1 MILGSFYYY
10 GAVVLPA
17 HVITYATGHVV
28 SALIEKR
35 KLTLRTRITLGV
47 AVVAA
52 CAVTVFAQQRPLGQS
67 QGAPYT
73 AAQAQAGRA
82 AYQANCASCHA
93 PDLSGREGPQLAG
106 ATFMNQ
112 WGDKTTGDLIGFMR
126 ATMPPGTGGS
136 LPGQTYINLA
146 AFILDANSAHPG
158 DRALTAVPGGAIR
171 SFASGQRAA
180 YLLPGFAQ
188 GTAAPAANAPA
199 PQTPRGITVA
209 GEVKDY
215 VPVTDAMLRNPDPGD
230 WLMIRRDYKATYYS
244 PLNQITAR
252 NVNDLRLVWSWAMQ
266 DGASNGNQPAPIVH
280 NGVLYVNNAGM
291 VLQALDAKTGDLI
304 WENRYGTNPTAPA
317 MRGIA
322 IYGDKIFVNTGDAH
336 LIAFDA
342 RNGKVVWDT
351 TVGDRSKGE
360 YANTSGPI
368 AVKGKLITGIG
379 RDSCATYREEK
390 CFISAYD
397 AATGKEAWRF
407 RTVALEGEP
416 GGDTWGGLANTF
428 RAGVETWITG
438 SYDPDL
444 NLTFWGTAQAK
455 PWMRV
460 SRGSGNGATLYANS
474 TLAINADSGKL
485 AWYHSHAPGET
496 LDLDEVFERVLVDDQ
511 GQSYV
516 FSAGKAGILW
526 KLDRKTG
533 KYLGHKEM
541 VFQNVYDSIDPR
553 TGEPHYRND
562 IVEQRVGEWVSAC
575 PSTEGGKNWPS
586 MTYYAPGNRLIV
598 PLSQSC
604 LDMNGQAIDKI
615 AGGGSGNGA
624 LRRFFEMPGANGNV
638 GKLAA
643 YDVRTMREIWKYE
656 QHAPFLTGVVS
667 TAGGVA
673 FAGDLDR
680 MFRGFDAAT
689 GRILW
694 ETRLPAA
701 VQGFPLTF
709 TAGGKQYLAVTT
721 SNGGGSPRAVPAV
734 VAPDLH
740 YPATGNALYVFA
752 LPDRK

>member
-1 MILGSFYYY
+1 M
-10 GAVVLPA
+10 
-17 HVITYATGHVV
+17 
-28 SALIEKR
+28 K
-35 KLTLRTRITLGV
+35 TRITL
-47 AVVAA
+47 VAA
-52 CAVTVFAQQRPLGQS
+52 VMAACGVMVVSQGRAQQRAAG
-67 QGAPYT
+67 PYT
-73 AAQAQAGRA
+73 AGQAASGRA
-82 AYQANCASCHA
+82 AYQTNCAACHA

-106 ATFMNQ
+106 ANFMSQ
-112 WGDKTTGDLIGFMR
+112 WGDKTAGDLIGFMR

-136 LPGQTYINLA
+136 LPDQTYVDLA
-146 AFILDANSAHPG
+146 AFILDANSARPG
-158 DRALTAVPGGAIR
+158 DQTLTTESSVSIR
-171 SFASGQRAA
+171 SVASGERAA
-180 YLLPGFAQ
+180 YLQPGAAAIPAQ
-188 GTAAPAANAPA
+188 VSAREGKQEKQGRQA
-199 PQTPRGITVA
+199 PRGITVA
-209 GEVKDY
+209 GEVKNY
-215 VPVTDAMLRNPDPGD
+215 VPVTDATLRHPDPGD

-244 PLNQITAR
+244 PLNQITAQ
-252 NVNDLRLVWSWAMQ
+252 NVNELHLVWSWSMQ

-304 WENRYGTNPTAPA
+304 WENRYGTVPTAPA

-322 IYGDKIFVNTGDAH
+322 IYDDKIFVATAEAH
-336 LIAFDA
+336 LMAFDA

-351 TVGDRSKGE
+351 TIGDRSKGE
-360 YANTSGPI
+360 YASSSGPI
-368 AVKGKLITGIG
+368 AVNGKLIQGIG

-397 AATGKEAWRF
+397 AKTGKEVWRF

-416 GGDTWGGLANTF
+416 GGDTWGGLSNTF
-428 RAGVETWITG
+428 RAGVEQWITG

-444 NLTFWGTAQAK
+444 NLTYWGTAQAK

-474 TLAINADSGKL
+474 TLALNADTGKL
-485 AWYHSHAPGET
+485 VWYHSHAPGET

-511 GQSYV
+511 GQNYV

-541 VFQNVYDSIDPR
+541 VFQNVYDSIDPG

-562 IVEQRVGEWVSAC
+562 IVEQRVGEWVQAC

-586 MTYYAPGNRLIV
+586 MTYYQPGNRLII

-604 LDMNGQAIDKI
+604 LEMKGQEIEKI

-624 LRRFFEMPGANGNV
+624 QRRFSEMPGTNGNV

-656 QHAPFLTGVVS
+656 QRAPFLTGIVS

-680 MFRGFDAAT
+680 MFRAFDAGT

-721 SNGGGSPRAVPAV
+721 SNGGGSPRGVPAV
-734 VAPDLH
+734 VTPELH

-752 LPDRK
+752 LPDRR

>member
-1 MILGSFYYY
+1 LKTQ
-10 GAVVLPA
+10 L
-17 HVITYATGHVV
+17 
-28 SALIEKR
+28 
-35 KLTLRTRITLGV
+35 TLGV
-47 AVVAA
+47 AAIAA
-52 CAVTVFAQQRPLGQS
+52 FGVMLVSQGRAQQRPAG
-67 QGAPYT
+67 PYT
-73 AAQAQAGRA
+73 AEQASAGRN
-82 AYQANCASCHA
+82 AYQTNCAACHA
-93 PDLSGREGPQLAG
+93 PDLSGREGPALAG
-106 ATFMNQ
+106 ANFMTQ
-112 WGDKTTGDLIGFMR
+112 WGDKTAGDLIGFMR
-126 ATMPPGTGGS
+126 ATMPPGTSGS
-136 LPGQTYINLA
+136 LPDQTYINLA
-146 AFILDANSAHPG
+146 AFILDANSARPG
-158 DRALTAVPGGAIR
+158 DRALSTESSVSIR
-171 SFASGQRAA
+171 SVASGQRAA
-180 YLLPGFAQ
+180 YLQPGA
-188 GTAAPAANAPA
+188 AAPPA
-199 PQTPRGITVA
+199 VETPRQDTQAKQAPRGITVA
-209 GEVKDY
+209 GEVKNY

-230 WLMIRRDYKATYYS
+230 WLMIRHDYQATYFS
-244 PLNQITAR
+244 PLNQITAQ

-266 DGASNGNQPAPIVH
+266 EGASNGNQPAPIVH
-280 NGVLYVNNAGM
+280 SGVLYVNNAGM

-304 WENRYGTNPTAPA
+304 WENRYGSIPTAPA

-322 IYGDKIFVNTGDAH
+322 IYDDKIFVGTGDAH
-336 LIAFDA
+336 LMAFDA

-360 YANTSGPI
+360 YANTSGPL
-368 AVKGKLITGIG
+368 AVNGRLIQGLG

-397 AATGKEAWRF
+397 AKTGKEAWRF
-407 RTVALEGEP
+407 RTVALDGEP
-416 GGDTWGGLANTF
+416 GGDTWGGLKDIF

-444 NLTFWGTAQAK
+444 NLTYWGTAQAK

-474 TLAINADSGKL
+474 TLALNADTGKL
-485 AWYHSHAPGET
+485 AWYRSLAPGET
-496 LDLDEVFERVLVDDQ
+496 LDLDEVFERVLVDDE
-511 GQSYV
+511 GRKLV
-516 FSAGKAGILW
+516 FSAGKTGILW

-533 KYLGHKEM
+533 QYLGHKEM

-562 IVEQRVGEWVSAC
+562 IVEQRVGEWVAGC

-586 MTYYAPGNRLIV
+586 MSYYRPGNRLII

-604 LDMNGQAIDKI
+604 LEMNGQAIEKI

-624 LRRFFEMPGANGNV
+624 QRRFFEMPGSNGNI

-656 QHAPFLTGVVS
+656 QRAPFLTGVVS

-680 MFRGFDAAT
+680 MFRAFDAGT

-709 TAGGKQYLAVTT
+709 TVGGKQYLAVTT
-721 SNGGGSPRAVPAV
+721 SNGGGSPRAVPAL
-734 VAPDLH
+734 VANELH

>member
-1 MILGSFYYY
+1 L
-10 GAVVLPA
+10 
-17 HVITYATGHVV
+17 
-28 SALIEKR
+28 KN
-35 KLTLRTRITLGV
+35 RITLMAAVIAVGGV
-47 AVVAA
+47 MI
-52 CAVTVFAQQRPLGQS
+52 VTQLVGQQGGAQQRPAG
-67 QGAPYT
+67 PYT
-73 AAQAQAGRA
+73 AEQALAGRS
-82 AYQANCASCHA
+82 AYQANCAACHA

-106 ATFMNQ
+106 GTFMSQ
-112 WGDKTTGDLIGFMR
+112 WGDKSAGDLIGFMKT
-126 ATMPPGTGGS
+126 TMPPGGAGGS
-136 LPGQTYINLA
+136 LPDQTYINLA
-146 AFILDANSAHPG
+146 AFILDANSARPG
-158 DRALTAVPGGAIR
+158 DRPLTKESAASISGV
-171 SFASGQRAA
+171 ASGQRAA
-180 YLLPGFAQ
+180 YLQPVAIQQ
-188 GTAAPAANAPA
+188 GTSAPPS
-199 PQTPRGITVA
+199 PQQGKQDQGKQAPRGITVS
-209 GEVKDY
+209 GEVKNY
-215 VPVTDAMLRNPDPGD
+215 VPVTDAMLRNPDAGD
-230 WLMIRRDYKATYYS
+230 WLMIRRDYKANYYS
-244 PLNQITAR
+244 PLNQITTQ

-266 DGASNGNQPAPIVH
+266 EGASNGNQPAPIVH

-291 VLQALDAKTGDLI
+291 VLQALDAKTGELI
-304 WENRYGTNPTAPA
+304 WENRYGSDPTAPA

-322 IYGDKIFVNTGDAH
+322 IYDDKIFVSTGAAH
-336 LIAFDA
+336 LMAFDA
-342 RNGKVVWDT
+342 RNGKLVWDT

-360 YANTSGPI
+360 YSNSSGPL
-368 AVKGKLITGIG
+368 AVKGRLIQGLG

-397 AATGKEAWRF
+397 AKTGKEAWRF

-416 GGDTWGGLANTF
+416 GGDTWGGLSNTF

-444 NLTFWGTAQAK
+444 NLTYWGTAQAK

-474 TLAINADSGKL
+474 TVALNADTGKL
-485 AWYHSHAPGET
+485 AWSHSYAPGET

-511 GQSYV
+511 GQNYI
-516 FSAGKAGILW
+516 FNAGKAGILW
-526 KLDRKTG
+526 KSDRKTG

-562 IVEQRVGEWVSAC
+562 IVEQRVGEWISAC

-586 MTYYAPGNRLIV
+586 MSYYAPGNRLII

-604 LDMNGQAIDKI
+604 LDMNGQAIEKI

-624 LRRFFEMPGANGNV
+624 LRRFFEMPGTNGNV

-656 QHAPFLTGVVS
+656 QRAPFLTGVVS

-680 MFRGFDAAT
+680 MFRAFDAST

-701 VQGFPLTF
+701 VQGFPVTF

-721 SNGGGSPRAVPAV
+721 SNGGGSPRGVPAV
-734 VAPDLH
+734 VAAELH

-752 LPDRK
+752 LPDRR

>member
-1 MILGSFYYY
+1 M
-10 GAVVLPA
+10 
-17 HVITYATGHVV
+17 
-28 SALIEKR
+28 K
-35 KLTLRTRITLGV
+35 TRITLG
-47 AVVAA
+47 AAAIAA
-52 CAVTVFAQQRPLGQS
+52 CGLTIVAQQG
-67 QGAPYT
+67 GGPYT

-82 AYQANCASCHA
+82 AYQTNCAACHA

-106 ATFMNQ
+106 ANFMTQ

-126 ATMPPGTGGS
+126 ATMPPGAAGS
-136 LPGQTYINLA
+136 LPDQTYISLA
-146 AFILDANSAHPG
+146 AFILDANSARSG
-158 DRALTAVPGGAIR
+158 DRTLTAEAGVPIR
-171 SFASGQRAA
+171 GLASGRRAA
-180 YLLPGFAQ
+180 YLLPGAAQ
-188 GTAAPAANAPA
+188 PANTAPAAQQV
-199 PQTPRGITVA
+199 PQAPRGITVA
-209 GEVKDY
+209 GEVRNY
-215 VPVTDAMLRNPDPGD
+215 VAVTDAMLRNPDPGD
-230 WLMIRRDYKATYYS
+230 WLMIRHDYRATYYS

-252 NVNDLRLVWSWAMQ
+252 NVNDLHLVWSWAMQ
-266 DGASNGNQPAPIVH
+266 EGASNGNQPAPIVH

-291 VLQALDAKTGDLI
+291 VLQALDAKTGELI

-322 IYGDKIFVNTGDAH
+322 IYGDKIFVATGDAH
-336 LIAFDA
+336 LMAFDA

-351 TVGDRSKGE
+351 TIGDRSQGE
-360 YANTSGPI
+360 FANTSGPI
-368 AVKGKLITGIG
+368 AVKGRLIQGLG
-379 RDSCATYREEK
+379 RDSCATYRQEK

-397 AATGKEAWRF
+397 AQTGKEAWRL

-438 SYDPDL
+438 SYDPEL
-444 NLTFWGTAQAK
+444 NLTYWGTAQAK

-474 TLAINADSGKL
+474 TLAINADTGKL
-485 AWYHSHAPGET
+485 AWYHSYAPGET

-511 GQSYV
+511 GQNYV

-541 VFQNVYDSIDPR
+541 VFQNVYDSIDPT

-586 MTYYAPGNRLIV
+586 MTYYPPGNRLII

-604 LDMNGQAIDKI
+604 LDMNGQAIEKI

-624 LRRFFEMPGANGNV
+624 LRRFFEMPGTNGNV

-680 MFRGFDAAT
+680 MFRAFDAGT

-734 VAPDLH
+734 VAPDLR

>member
-1 MILGSFYYY
+1 MKIAVSSITPKTRLTM
-10 GAVVLPA
+10 GAL
-17 HVITYATGHVV
+17 VI
-28 SALIEKR
+28 
-35 KLTLRTRITLGV
+35 
-47 AVVAA
+47 AA
-52 CAVTVFAQQRPLGQS
+52 CGVTIVAQQS
-67 QGAPYT
+67 GAGPYT
-73 AAQAQAGRA
+73 AAQASAGRA

-106 ATFMNQ
+106 ANFMSQ

-126 ATMPPGTGGS
+126 ATMPPGAGGS
-136 LPGQTYINLA
+136 LPDQTYINLA
-146 AFILDANSAHPG
+146 AFILDANSARPG
-158 DRALTAVPGGAIR
+158 DRALTAEARVAIR
-171 SFASGQRAA
+171 AVATGQRAIQQ
-180 YLLPGFAQ
+180 PNP
-188 GTAAPAANAPA
+188 APAA

-209 GEVKDY
+209 GEVRNY
-215 VPVTDAMLRNPDPGD
+215 VPVTDSMLRNPDPGD
-230 WLMIRRDYKATYYS
+230 WLMIRHDYKATYYS
-244 PLNQITAR
+244 ALNQITAR
-252 NVNDLRLVWSWAMQ
+252 NVGDLRLMWSWAMQ

-304 WENRYGTNPTAPA
+304 WENHYGVNPTAPA

-322 IYGDKIFVNTGDAH
+322 IYDDKIFVNTGEAH
-336 LIAFDA
+336 LMAFDA
-342 RNGKVVWDT
+342 RNGKIVWDT

-360 YANTSGPI
+360 FANTSGPL
-368 AVKGKLITGIG
+368 AVNGKVITGMG

-397 AATGKEAWRF
+397 AKTGKEAWRF

-416 GGDTWGGLANTF
+416 GGDTWGGLSNTF

-474 TLAINADSGKL
+474 TLAINADTGKL

-511 GQSYV
+511 GQKLV

-526 KLDRKTG
+526 KLDRTNG

-541 VFQNVYDSIDPR
+541 VFQNVYDSIDPH

-604 LDMNGQAIDKI
+604 LDMNGQTIEKI

-624 LRRFFEMPGANGNV
+624 LRRFFEMPGTNGNV

-680 MFRGFDAAT
+680 MFRAFDAAT
-689 GRILW
+689 GKILW

-709 TAGGKQYLAVTT
+709 TAGGRQYLAVTT
-721 SNGGGSPRAVPAV
+721 SNGGGSPRNVPV
-734 VAPDLH
+734 VVTPDLH

-752 LPDRK
+752 LPERR

>member
-1 MILGSFYYY
+1 
-10 GAVVLPA
+10 
-17 HVITYATGHVV
+17 V
-28 SALIEKR
+28 SALPRNKGEIALKN
-35 KLTLRTRITLGV
+35 RIT
-47 AVVAA
+47 VVAA
-52 CAVTVFAQQRPLGQS
+52 VLAAGGVLSLVERGGAQQRPAG
-67 QGAPYT
+67 PYT
-73 AAQAQAGRA
+73 AEQASAGRT
-82 AYQANCASCHA
+82 AYQTNCSSCHA

-106 ATFMNQ
+106 GNFMSQ
-112 WGDKTTGDLIGFMR
+112 WRDKTAGDLIGFIR
-126 ATMPPGTGGS
+126 ATMPPGAGGS
-136 LPGQTYINLA
+136 LPDQTYINVV
-146 AFILDANSAHPG
+146 AFILDANSARPG
-158 DRALTAVPGGAIR
+158 DRALTTESAAAIGGV
-171 SFASGQRAA
+171 ASGQRAA
-180 YLLPGFAQ
+180 YLQTGAAGLPASS
-188 GTAAPAANAPA
+188 AAVQPGKQDQAK
-199 PQTPRGITVA
+199 QTPRGITVA
-209 GEVKDY
+209 GQVKNY

-230 WLMIRRDYKATYYS
+230 WLMIRRDYKANYYS
-244 PLNQITAR
+244 PLNQITAQ
-252 NVNDLRLVWSWAMQ
+252 NVNDLHLVWSWAMQ
-266 DGASNGNQPAPIVH
+266 EGASNGNQPAPLVH
-280 NGVLYVNNAGM
+280 NGVLYVNNTGM
-291 VLQALDAKTGDLI
+291 VLQALDAKTGELI
-304 WENRYGTNPTAPA
+304 WENHYGTDPSAPA

-322 IYGDKIFVNTGDAH
+322 IYDDKIFVNTGEAH

-342 RNGKVVWDT
+342 RNGNVVWDT
-351 TVGDRSKGE
+351 IVGDRSKGE
-360 YANTSGPI
+360 YSNSSGPL
-368 AVKGKLITGIG
+368 AVKGRLITGLG

-397 AATGKEAWRF
+397 AKTGKEAWRF

-416 GGDTWGGLANTF
+416 GGDTWGGLSNTF
-428 RAGVETWITG
+428 RAGIETWITG

-444 NLTFWGTAQAK
+444 NLTYWGTAQAK
-455 PWMRV
+455 PWMRI

-474 TLAINADSGKL
+474 TVALNADTGKL
-485 AWYHSHAPGET
+485 AWSHSYAPGET

-511 GQSYV
+511 GQNYV
-516 FSAGKAGILW
+516 FNAGKAGILW
-526 KLDRKTG
+526 KSDRKTG

-562 IVEQRVGEWVSAC
+562 IVEQRVGEWVTAC

-586 MTYYAPGNRLIV
+586 MSYYQPGNRLIV

-604 LDMNGQAIDKI
+604 LAMNGQTVEKV

-624 LRRFFEMPGANGNV
+624 LRRFFEMPGTNGNM

-643 YDVRTMREIWKYE
+643 YDVRTLREIWKYE
-656 QHAPFLTGVVS
+656 QRAPFLTGVVS

-673 FAGDLDR
+673 FAGDLNR
-680 MFRGFDAAT
+680 MFRAFDAAT

-721 SNGGGSPRAVPAV
+721 SNGGGSPRGVPAV
-734 VAPDLH
+734 VADELH

>member
-1 MILGSFYYY
+1 MKS
-10 GAVVLPA
+10 
-17 HVITYATGHVV
+17 
-28 SALIEKR
+28 
-35 KLTLRTRITLGV
+35 RITLG
-47 AVVAA
+47 AAIVAA
-52 CAVTVFAQQRPLGQS
+52 CGMISQRGGAQQRPA
-67 QGAPYT
+67 APYT
-73 AAQAQAGRA
+73 AEQAAAGRA

-106 ATFMNQ
+106 ANFMSQ
-112 WGDKTTGDLIGFMR
+112 WGDKTAGALIGFMQS
-126 ATMPPGTGGS
+126 TMPPGGAA
-136 LPGQTYINLA
+136 LPGNIYINLA
-146 AFILDANSAHPG
+146 AFILDANSARPG
-158 DRALTAVPGGAIR
+158 DRTLTADSDASIR
-171 SFASGQRAA
+171 SVASGERAA
-180 YLLPGFAQ
+180 YL
-188 GTAAPAANAPA
+188 AASAALSSQQDKQANQDNQA
-199 PQTPRGITVA
+199 PQAPRGITVA
-209 GEVKDY
+209 GEVKNY

-230 WLMIRRDYKATYYS
+230 WLMLRRDYKATYYS
-244 PLNQITAR
+244 PLNQITAQ
-252 NVNDLRLVWSWAMQ
+252 NVNELRLVWSWAMQ
-266 DGASNGNQPAPIVH
+266 EGASNGNQPAPIVH

-291 VLQALDAKTGDLI
+291 VLQALDAKTGELI
-304 WENRYGTNPTAPA
+304 WENRYGSDNPTAPA

-322 IYGDKIFVNTGDAH
+322 IYDDKIFVATGEAH
-336 LIAFDA
+336 LMAFDA

-351 TVGDRSKGE
+351 TIGDRSKGRVLQHQR
-360 YANTSGPI
+360 TL
-368 AVKGKLITGIG
+368 AVKGRLIQGLG

-397 AATGKEAWRF
+397 AKTGKEAWRF

-444 NLTFWGTAQAK
+444 NLTYWGTAQAK

-474 TLAINADSGKL
+474 TLALNADTGKL
-485 AWYHSHAPGET
+485 AWYHSYAPGET

-511 GQSYV
+511 GQNYV

-562 IVEQRVGEWVSAC
+562 IVEQRVGEWVTAC

-586 MTYYAPGNRLIV
+586 MTYYPPGNRLIV

-604 LDMNGQAIDKI
+604 LEMNGQAIEKI

-624 LRRFFEMPGANGNV
+624 LRRFFEMPGTNGNI

-656 QHAPFLTGVVS
+656 QRAPFLTGVVS

-680 MFRGFDAAT
+680 MFRAFDADT

-721 SNGGGSPRAVPAV
+721 SNGGGSPRNVPAV
-734 VAPDLH
+734 VAPELH

-752 LPDRK
+752 LPNRR

>member
-1 MILGSFYYY
+1 MLTKIITGRNA
-10 GAVVLPA
+10 GA
-17 HVITYATGHVV
+17 T
-28 SALIEKR
+28 
-35 KLTLRTRITLGV
+35 V
-47 AVVAA
+47 AAIVVA
-52 CAVTVFAQQRPLGQS
+52 CGVIGAQGPAGS
-67 QGAPYT
+67 YT
-73 AAQAQAGRA
+73 AAQASAGRA
-82 AYQANCASCHA
+82 AYQTNCASCHA

-106 ATFMNQ
+106 ATFISQ
-112 WGDKTTGDLIGFMR
+112 WGDKTAGDLINFMR
-126 ATMPPGTGGS
+126 ATMPPGAGGS
-136 LPGQTYINLA
+136 LPDQSYASLA
-146 AFILDANSAHPG
+146 AYILDANSARPG
-158 DRALTAVPGGAIR
+158 DRALAMDSKVSIR
-171 SFASGQRAA
+171 SVATGQRAA
-180 YLLPGFAQ
+180 YLQPG
-188 GTAAPAANAPA
+188 AAPPTVQAAKPETQARQA
-199 PQTPRGITVA
+199 PRGITVA
-209 GEVKDY
+209 GDVKNY
-215 VPVTDAMLRNPDPGD
+215 VPVTDAALRNPDPGD

-244 PLNQITAR
+244 PLNQITAQ
-252 NVNDLRLVWSWAMQ
+252 NVNNLRLVWSWAMQ
-266 DGASNGNQPAPIVH
+266 EGASNGNQPAPIVH

-304 WENRYGTNPTAPA
+304 WENRYGSLPTAPA

-322 IYGDKIFVNTGDAH
+322 IYEDKIFVATAEAH
-336 LIAFDA
+336 LMAFDA
-342 RNGKVVWDT
+342 RNGKVIWDT
-351 TVGDRSKGE
+351 TIGDRGKGE
-360 YANTSGPI
+360 YAETSGPI
-368 AVKGKLITGIG
+368 VAKGKVIEGLG
-379 RDSCATYREEK
+379 RDSCASYREEK

-397 AATGKEAWRF
+397 AKTGKEAWRF

-416 GGDTWGGLANTF
+416 GGDTWGTLSNTF
-428 RAGVETWITG
+428 RAGTETWITG
-438 SYDPDL
+438 SYDPEL
-444 NLTFWGTAQAK
+444 NLTYWGTAQAK

-460 SRGSGNGATLYANS
+460 SRGSGNGATLYGNS
-474 TLAINADSGKL
+474 TVALNADTGKL

-511 GQSYV
+511 GQNFV

-541 VFQNVYDSIDPR
+541 VYQNVYDSINPV

-562 IVEQRVGEWVSAC
+562 IVEQRVGEWVTAC

-586 MTYYAPGNRLIV
+586 MTFYPPGNRLII

-604 LDMNGQAIDKI
+604 LEMNGQAVEKI

-624 LRRFFEMPGANGNV
+624 LRRFFEMPGTNGNI

-643 YDVRTMREIWKYE
+643 YDVRSMREIWKYE
-656 QHAPFLTGVVS
+656 QRAPFLTGVVS

-680 MFRGFDAAT
+680 MFRAFDAGT

-701 VQGFPLTF
+701 VQGFPVTF
-709 TAGGKQYLAVTT
+709 TAGGKQFLAVTT
-721 SNGGGSPRAVPAV
+721 SNGGGSPRAVPGV

-752 LPDRK
+752 LPDRR